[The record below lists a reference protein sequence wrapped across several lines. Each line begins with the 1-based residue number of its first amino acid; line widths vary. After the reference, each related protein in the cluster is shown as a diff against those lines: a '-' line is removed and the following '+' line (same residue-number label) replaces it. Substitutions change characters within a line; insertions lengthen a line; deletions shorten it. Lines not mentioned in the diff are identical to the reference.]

1 MRIRNRSLVIML
13 SQGLTQATTLVLGV
27 VLVRVI
33 SQDMLGTY
41 RQVFLAYALLG
52 SLLSLQLE
60 QSLYYFIPRAGID
73 GRRAIVGQTLL
84 LTFIQAAIGGAVMFF
99 GAGIIARFMN
109 NDELAPLIRA
119 FSLFPVFE
127 HVVLLLPSYMISLDR
142 AKRAGMYTLANAA
155 TRMAIVITA
164 FALGCKLLTVIWLV
178 VAGAAVLAAV
188 GCVDMIRLS
197 GGGHWKF
204 RWSSVVE
211 QFNYCWPLVATSLTG
226 RLNRQLGNL
235 LIAAM
240 FSPAM
245 YAIYSCGALE
255 LPVIALITSSVGA
268 ALMPNL
274 VSLTSE
280 NKLTQAV
287 SLWQEGA
294 RKCSL
299 VLFPCFALCLAVSQ
313 DLMIFLYTEDFAL
326 AAGPFAVYLF
336 VLPIRIAVFGSLLK
350 AVGST
355 RAIAV
360 GAALSLVVNAVI
372 GGGLVLLGGTSY
384 VGFIGPAIGSVAGT
398 AATAAFL
405 LWRLEKVMGIPMSKL
420 MRWRELGQTMAVC
433 LVAGLAVYLTPLPVM
448 PLFVKLCVQSVIFMA
463 VLALLA
469 AWFRVLHADEMI
481 LLTAPVRMIQR
492 MVRPQPS
499 R

>member
-1 MRIRNRSLVIML
+1 
-13 SQGLTQATTLVLGV
+13 
-27 VLVRVI
+27 
-33 SQDMLGTY
+33 
-41 RQVFLAYALLG
+41 
-52 SLLSLQLE
+52 
-60 QSLYYFIPRAGID
+60 
-73 GRRAIVGQTLL
+73 
-84 LTFIQAAIGGAVMFF
+84 
-99 GAGIIARFMN
+99 
-109 NDELAPLIRA
+109 
-119 FSLFPVFE
+119 
-127 HVVLLLPSYMISLDR
+127 
-142 AKRAGMYTLANAA
+142 
-155 TRMAIVITA
+155 
-164 FALGCKLLTVIWLV
+164 V

-197 GGGHWKF
+197 TGGKWQF
-204 RWSSVVE
+204 RWSSAVE
-211 QFNYCWPLVATSLTG
+211 QFNYSWPLVATSLTG

-240 FSPAM
+240 FDPAM

-255 LPVIALITSSVGA
+255 LPVIALITSSMGA

-280 NKLTQAV
+280 NKLSQAV

-299 VLFPCFALCLAVSQ
+299 VLFPCFAFCLAISQ
-313 DLMIFLYTEDFAL
+313 DLMIFLYTKDFAQ

-372 GGGLVLLGGTSY
+372 GGGLIWLGGKTY
-384 VGFIGPAIGSVAGT
+384 LGFIGPAIGSVAGV

-405 LWRLEKVMGIPMSKL
+405 LWRLEKVMGIPMAKL
-420 MRWRELGQTMAVC
+420 MRWRELGRTMAVC
-433 LVAGLAVYLTPLPVM
+433 LVAGLVVYLVPLPAM
-448 PLFVKLCVQSVIFMA
+448 PLVFKLCVQGVLFLA

-469 AWFRVLHADEMI
+469 VRFRVLHADEVDLI
-481 LLTAPVRMIQR
+481 AAPVRTIQR